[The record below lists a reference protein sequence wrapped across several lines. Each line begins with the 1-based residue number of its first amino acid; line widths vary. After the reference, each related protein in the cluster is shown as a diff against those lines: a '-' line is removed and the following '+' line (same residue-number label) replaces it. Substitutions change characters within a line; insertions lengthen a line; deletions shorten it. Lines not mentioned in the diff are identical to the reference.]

1 MVGNATMN
9 PGDKSPRRCAA
20 RASWPGHRRADA
32 LRTASCLRVACAALA
47 ILASP
52 AGRAQTEFR
61 CAPLL
66 PSATRA
72 PAYERVAG
80 ERRCEGFFDQTVSQ
94 AFVELLSLTR
104 HRPDRVP
111 AVADAPLQL
120 RGGTARTLVIQPLR
134 PSPFYRVDAALAP
147 DQPLSWNAAPMLKA
161 TGLRLADLGF
171 LARRAAPDADASAV
185 VPVSLPAA
193 VDDPATAYAVLRVS
207 VPVASIAARRY
218 RIGDAAGAVAG
229 DWQRLPGTPLDAWD
243 TIVLPI
249 ALPTDGQPVSVDV
262 RAIDKGGGLLP
273 LLHFVVAAP

>member
-1 MVGNATMN
+1 M
-9 PGDKSPRRCAA
+9 R
-20 RASWPGHRRADA
+20 W
-32 LRTASCLRVACAALA
+32 RVACAALA

-111 AVADAPLQL
+111 AVADAPMQL
-120 RGGTARTLVIQPLR
+120 RGGTARALVIQPLR

-147 DQPLSWNAAPMLKA
+147 DQPLVWNAAPMLKA
-161 TGLRLADLGF
+161 TGLRLSDLGF
-171 LARRAAPDADASAV
+171 LARRAATDADASVV
-185 VPVSLPAA
+185 VPVSLPSAA
-193 VDDPATAYAVLRVS
+193 DDPASAYAVLRVS
-207 VPVASIAARRY
+207 VAVTSIAARRY
-218 RIGDAAGAVAG
+218 RIGDAGGAAGA
-229 DWQRLPGTPLDAWD
+229 WQSLPGTPLDAWD